1 MGLQSLWGAVE
12 RLSLTLMFI
21 MLTTA
26 AWAETINGVSYI
38 DENGETQTADNV
50 TVLTGNEEPSDNGTI
65 DLTPGWYVVNSTV
78 NYTRS
83 VTMETKGE
91 YHIILADGGKMNIGS
106 SANPIEDRG
115 INSPNATLIIYGQ
128 ANGTGELNVYTRD
141 HWGFTDDI
149 FVDDLTINGG
159 KITAETNGDGSGLK
173 ASNNVT
179 INGGVITARTT
190 GSGDCF
196 GIKAFNRVI
205 INGGQ
210 VTAWGSNKGINSSA
224 GSISLSW
231 KKITDFID
239 VNSYY
244 CYSSLTIATG
254 KAFTDGNGHYYIEAS
269 ASEVLALTNTKLTPA
284 QGYSVVFDSNGGS
297 SVSTQIVASGST
309 VTVPTAPTKAGKVFC
324 GWYLDNGLQTAYDFT
339 SVVTGNLTLYAKWA
353 DAISYN
359 LRDALIQR
367 VYRYTGSVV
376 TPVVRN
382 NAAQLLTAG
391 TDYTVT
397 GATQMVQP
405 GVYTLTVTGKGSY
418 TGSQT
423 VSVRVLTFD
432 KSDGTNLVTNCTLP
446 ANNSNAVVVS
456 SADSTMQS
464 ACWYVVSEDATVA
477 KRISVNGDVNLVLCD
492 GATLTAELGISV
504 TDGNSLTIYSQ
515 SGNTGTL
522 VAKVPDRINNKT
534 VYHAAI
540 GGDRDDAYSSPV
552 KAGTITIHGGVINAA
567 AHSLTVD
574 IGAARF
580 GEAGTINIY
589 GGKITTSGS
598 HDTGIGGT
606 GATVHL
612 GWCRESSDFIESQG
626 YIGTVVFDK
635 NFVID
640 GTSIGATQDNIAGKK
655 IVPTTKTLCTVTFQS
670 NGGSIVDALCILSGT
685 TVPEPIPF
693 KAGYQFA
700 GWYTNEGFS
709 GSAYDFTT
717 EVDHSF
723 TLYAKWD
730 DVAPISYIDADGYTM
745 TGFTAYTP
753 MENSY
758 TELPEGTYF
767 VGKNTT
773 VSSRIELSGT
783 VNLILGDGATL
794 TAEQGIHVAQYNTL
808 NIFAQSAGTG
818 ALTASTDTT
827 NAAIGGNA
835 GDHGL
840 KMPQSGTIRI
850 YGGVITANGLRGAAA
865 IGGTGGVGCGTI
877 YIYGGMV
884 TATADSL
891 GVAIGSE
898 SSEGGTISILGG
910 KITATHKGIYG
921 YGIGGQYETTHL
933 DLRKASD
940 FIYASGYRGTVNI
953 ADGKALKDASGNVYY
968 GMLNNSL
975 KLAIANVTLQPAT
988 HAEFMAAALPQTA
1001 DNEYTISDATGWTA
1015 FCLALQNID
1024 TYGRFS
1030 GKTVK
1035 LGDDISVTRMA
1046 GSIDHTFDGTFDGNK
1061 KTLTFNY
1068 SGSDNYVAP
1077 FLYVEDNCV
1086 IKDLH
1091 VAGTIETS
1099 GTHAAG
1105 LIANQYGNVAISN
1118 CRSSIVIKSSAN
1130 GEGMH
1135 GGFVAQNHNSADLN
1149 IDGCLFDGKLITT
1162 AATTDCGGFVGFKG
1176 DGGTL
1181 TITNS
1186 LYAPADYTLAEGET
1200 AITTGS
1206 ATFARNWTMPADANC
1221 YYADAL
1227 GDVQGKAVRSITAG
1241 EHVTVANAGNATE
1254 YTVSGITAY
1263 GTGIKYGSTLYAGSG
1278 EEVSLTLSNS
1288 ATVPLGYQYDYTASA
1303 GTINGPANPY
1313 TLTMPDGDV
1322 VISVRVT
1329 PDPNQFA
1336 QSGDT
1341 YTIYTAGG
1349 WNVFCDALQDNT
1361 TYNRFIGKTVY
1372 LANVITVTRMAGSND
1387 HDFCGTFDG
1396 QGNTIT
1402 LDLDSNKGG
1411 YALFRNAVGATIKNL
1426 RVDGTIV
1433 TAGKYAAGLISGKWG
1448 DITIENCRS
1457 SVTIKS
1463 SVGGDGT
1470 HGGFVAVSNNGE
1482 LNIKGC
1488 VFDGKIIST
1497 DASATTHCGGFVGWT
1512 NGTLNITNSL
1522 YAPAEIKSDETEV
1535 LPGPANDNPSAT
1547 FCRNWS
1553 GTPVNTYYT
1562 RTLGDAQG
1570 KAAHTITAG
1579 ENVSVGHAGVPT
1591 TYSVSGITAYKAS
1604 GASNDSDPFIA
1615 GILYNNDVLYA
1626 GETDAVSLT
1635 LSNSAPAPGQGY
1647 RYAGYS
1653 VTDGATIAGNET
1665 DGFTL
1670 TMPADDVTVSLALET
1685 ITYNIT
1691 YDLDGGS
1698 VATDNRATYNV
1709 ETETFTLNNPTK
1721 AGYTF
1726 IGWTEGN
1733 DNTLMPT
1740 VTITKGS
1747 STKDLKYTANYEFAQ
1762 ITQGDL
1768 SFVCT
1773 SGTEAKI
1780 TACDPGATSVTI
1792 PATVS
1797 NNDGTYNVT
1806 AIDASAFSSCT
1817 GLESISVAAGN
1828 PKYHSEDNCI
1838 IETASHTLIL
1848 GCKKSVIPDDVTS
1861 IGDRAFM
1868 DCESLASIEI
1878 PASVTSI
1885 GDYAFSNCTGLTSI
1899 DIPAS
1904 MTSIGEGAFADCESL
1919 ASVTIYAPELSYYGI
1934 GAFDN
1939 NASNRKIYVFRN
1951 CLDTYKEQAS
1961 WMCVDND
1968 DIQAIT
1974 LRFYESKDN
1983 GDAIDAFAALCN
1995 GENKIDVTL
2004 QGRTLYKDGD
2014 WNTLC
2019 LPFDVTI
2026 EGSVLDG
2033 ADVRALADANLTD
2046 DVLTLNFTKEGEV
2059 SKIEAGKPY
2068 IIKWKEGE
2076 NLVSPVFTGVTVDA
2090 TTHNFRSED
2099 GKVYFKGTYAPLSW
2113 NAENQSILFLGT
2125 GNKLNWPLAGA
2136 RLNAFRAY
2144 FQLMGEACAREFV
2157 MNFDG
2162 ETTGI
2167 SNTDR
2172 TDYTDKADAWYTV
2185 NGVRLSGK
2193 PNAKGMYI
2201 KNGKKVVV
2209 K

>member
-1 MGLQSLWGAVE
+1 MKQTTKTVPTRMGLQSLWGAVE
-12 RLSLTLMFI
+12 RLSLTLIFV

-83 VTMETKGE
+83 VTMETMGE

-106 SANPIEDRG
+106 SANPIYNDGDNNNPRG
-115 INSPNATLIIYGQ
+115 IDGSHPLYIYGQ
-128 ANGTGELNVYTRD
+128 
-141 HWGFTDDI
+141 
-149 FVDDLTINGG
+149 
-159 KITAETNGDGSGLK
+159 TNGRGADGSGLR
-173 ASNNVT
+173 ATNNVT
-179 INGGVITARTT
+179 INGGVITARATCDLGGT
-190 GSGDCF
+190 ESF
-196 GIKAFNRVI
+196 GIKAFHRVI

-210 VTAWGSNKGINSSA
+210 VTAWGSNKGVCSSS

-254 KAFTDGNGHYYIEAS
+254 KVFTDGNGSYYIEAN
-269 ASEVLALTNTKLTPA
+269 ASEVLALTNTRLMPTQDYK
-284 QGYSVVFDSNGGS
+284 GYSVVFDSNGGS
-297 SVSTQIVASGST
+297 DVPTQIVLGGFT
-309 VTVPTAPTKAGKVFC
+309 VTEPTAPTKAGKVFC

-367 VYRYTGSVV
+367 VYRYTGRVV

-418 TGSQT
+418 MGSQT

-522 VAKVPDRINNKT
+522 VAEVPDRVN

-540 GGDRDDAYSSPV
+540 GGDRDKLKSSPV

-567 AHSLTVD
+567 AHSLTED
-574 IGAARF
+574 IGAAHD

-598 HDTGIGGT
+598 HDTGIGGI

-626 YIGTVVFDK
+626 YSGTVVFDK

-640 GTSIGATQDNIAGKK
+640 GTSIVATQKNIAGKK
-655 IVPTTKTLCTVTFQS
+655 IVPTAKTLCTVTFQT
-670 NGGSIVDALCILSGT
+670 NGGSIVDALHLFSGT
-685 TVPEPIPF
+685 TVPEPDIPF
-693 KAGYQFA
+693 RAGYQFA
-700 GWYTNEGFS
+700 GWYTNDGCTDP
-709 GSAYDFTT
+709 YDFNTA
-717 EVDHSF
+717 VDHSF

-730 DVAPISYIDADGYTM
+730 NVAPISYIDADGHTV

-794 TAEQGIHVAQYNTL
+794 TAEQGIHVAQHNTL

-818 ALTASTDTT
+818 TLTASADYH
-827 NAAIGGNA
+827 NAAIGATHEDDQMGMN
-835 GDHGL
+835 H
-840 KMPQSGTIRI
+840 SGIIRI
-850 YGGVITANGLRGAAA
+850 YGGVITANGSSGASA
-865 IGGTGGVGCGTI
+865 IGGSNVIDNGAI
-877 YIYGGMV
+877 YIYGGTI
-884 TATADSL
+884 TATTDGGA
-891 GVAIGSE
+891 VIGCGKTN
-898 SSEGGTISILGG
+898 GGIISILGG
-910 KITATHKGIYG
+910 KITATNKYIYG
-921 YGIGGQYETTHL
+921 YGIGGPNATIHL

-940 FIYASGYRGTVNI
+940 FIHASGYMGTVNI
-953 ADGKALKDASGNVYY
+953 KSGLLFTDGTNIYSGNNVSIP
-968 GMLNNSL
+968 N
-975 KLAIANVTLQPAT
+975 NVTLTQANFT
-988 HAEFMAAALPQTA
+988 
-1001 DNEYTISDATGWTA
+1001 DDGNNSYTIH
-1015 FCLALQNID
+1015 N
-1024 TYGRFS
+1024 
-1030 GKTVK
+1030 
-1035 LGDDISVTRMA
+1035 
-1046 GSIDHTFDGTFDGNK
+1046 
-1061 KTLTFNY
+1061 
-1068 SGSDNYVAP
+1068 
-1077 FLYVEDNCV
+1077 
-1086 IKDLH
+1086 
-1091 VAGTIETS
+1091 
-1099 GTHAAG
+1099 AAG
-1105 LIANQYGNVAISN
+1105 
-1118 CRSSIVIKSSAN
+1118 
-1130 GEGMH
+1130 
-1135 GGFVAQNHNSADLN
+1135 
-1149 IDGCLFDGKLITT
+1149 
-1162 AATTDCGGFVGFKG
+1162 
-1176 DGGTL
+1176 
-1181 TITNS
+1181 
-1186 LYAPADYTLAEGET
+1186 
-1200 AITTGS
+1200 
-1206 ATFARNWTMPADANC
+1206 W
-1221 YYADAL
+1221 
-1227 GDVQGKAVRSITAG
+1227 DVC
-1241 EHVTVANAGNATE
+1241 
-1254 YTVSGITAY
+1254 
-1263 GTGIKYGSTLYAGSG
+1263 
-1278 EEVSLTLSNS
+1278 
-1288 ATVPLGYQYDYTASA
+1288 
-1303 GTINGPANPY
+1303 
-1313 TLTMPDGDV
+1313 
-1322 VISVRVT
+1322 
-1329 PDPNQFA
+1329 
-1336 QSGDT
+1336 
-1341 YTIYTAGG
+1341 
-1349 WNVFCDALQDNT
+1349 CDALQDNA

-1372 LANVITVTRMAGSND
+1372 LANDITVTRMAGSD
-1387 HDFCGTFDG
+1387 YHDFCGTFDG

-1426 RVDGTIV
+1426 HVDGTIV

-1488 VFDGKIIST
+1488 VFDGKIVST
-1497 DASATTHCGGFVGWT
+1497 GASATTYCGGFVGWR
-1512 NGTLNITNSL
+1512 GGGDLNISNSL
-1522 YAPAEIKSDETEV
+1522 YAPAEIKSDETEI
-1535 LPGPANDNPSAT
+1535 SSECT
-1547 FCRNWS
+1547 FARN
-1553 GTPVNTYYT
+1553 GVTNITNTYYT
-1562 RTLGDAQG
+1562 RTLSVAQG
-1570 KAAHTITAG
+1570 KAAHSITAG
-1579 ENVSVGHAGVPT
+1579 ENVSVGHAGVAK

-1604 GASNDSDPFIA
+1604 GASNDDDPFIA
-1615 GILYNNDVLYA
+1615 GIVYNDVLYA
-1626 GETDAVSLT
+1626 GDGDEVSLT
-1635 LSNSAPAPGQGY
+1635 LSNSVPMPGKGY
-1647 RYAGYS
+1647 QYAYTASTGTLS
-1653 VTDGATIAGNET
+1653 GS
-1665 DGFTL
+1665 TL
-1670 TMPADDVTVSLALET
+1670 TMPADDVTVNVALET

-1691 YDLDGGS
+1691 YHLDGGS
-1698 VATDNRATYNV
+1698 VATDNPATYNV

-1721 AGYTF
+1721 PDHIF
-1726 IGWTEGN
+1726 IGWTGSN
-1733 DNTLMPT
+1733 DSTPQTT

-1747 STKDLKYTANYEFAQ
+1747 LAENLEYTANYVFADFS
-1762 ITQGDL
+1762 QGDL
-1768 SFVCT
+1768 SYEWT
-1773 SGTEAKI
+1773 SETEVKV
-1780 TACDPGATSVTI
+1780 TFCDRSATMVTI
-1792 PATVS
+1792 PTTVS
-1797 NNDGTYNVT
+1797 NDGRTY
-1806 AIDASAFSSCT
+1806 S
-1817 GLESISVAAGN
+1817 
-1828 PKYHSEDNCI
+1828 
-1838 IETASHTLIL
+1838 
-1848 GCKKSVIPDDVTS
+1848 VTS
-1861 IGDRAFM
+1861 IGEYAFYYCSSLESIEIPASVTSVGEAAFLYCTNLASVTIYASELSVYGRNAFSENASGRKIYVPSEYVESYKSGWSDYASDIVGFDGKCGDNVYYAYDNDTKTLNIFGTGAMEDYSNSM
-1868 DCESLASIEI
+1868 DIPWYSNRENIKKVVVSDGVTGIGNDAFYCCTSLESIEI

-1885 GDYAFSNCTGLTSI
+1885 GNYAFQYCTSLNSIEIPVSVTTIGDGAFDYCTGLTSI
-1899 DIPAS
+1899 EIPANVTLIGSNPFSGCSGLKTISVASRNTVFDSRNNCNAIVKTKTNTLITGCKNSVIPAS
-1904 MTSIGEGAFADCESL
+1904 VTNIGQRAFDGCTDLTSIEIPAGVTTIGETAFYGCTGLTSIEIPAGMTDIGNDAFRDCSGL
-1919 ASVTIYAPELSYYGI
+1919 TSVTIYAPSLTTYG
-1934 GAFDN
+1934 N
-1939 NASNRKIYVFRN
+1939 NAFANNGEGRKIYVFSN
-1951 CLDTYKEQAS
+1951 SLTTYKEHAS

-1974 LRFYESKDN
+1974 LRFYESTEN

-2113 NAENQSILFLGT
+2113 NAENQSILFLGA
-2125 GNKLNWPLAGA
+2125 GNELNWPLAGA

-2144 FQLMGEACAREFV
+2144 FELDPNAHAREFV

-2162 ETTGI
+2162 GSEETGI
-2167 SNTDR
+2167 ISLSKEPR
-2172 TDYTDKADAWYTV
+2172 SQGEADAWYTV
-2185 NGVRLSGK
+2185 NGVKLDGR
-2193 PNAKGMYI
+2193 PTAKGMYI
-2201 KNGKKVVV
+2201 RNGKKVVI

>member
-1 MGLQSLWGAVE
+1 MLL
-12 RLSLTLMFI
+12 LMMLLTA
-21 MLTTA
+21 TT

-50 TVLTGNEEPSDNGTI
+50 TVLTGNEELSANGTI

-78 NYTRS
+78 NYVNT

-91 YHIILADGGKMNIGS
+91 YHIILADGGQMNIGS
-106 SANPIEDRG
+106 SANPIYVDPGKNPRG
-115 INSPNATLIIYGQ
+115 IDGSYPLTIYGQ
-128 ANGTGELNVYTRD
+128 ANGTGELNVYTG
-141 HWGFTDDI
+141 GFNGDAI
-149 FVDDLTINGG
+149 LVGDLTINGG
-159 KITAETNGDGSGLK
+159 KITAIASGDDGCGLR

-179 INGGVITARTT
+179 INGGVITARATCDL
-190 GSGDCF
+190 GVSASY
-196 GIKAFNRVI
+196 GIKAVKRVI

-210 VTAWGSNKGINSSA
+210 VTAWGSKKGVYSNA

-231 KKITDFID
+231 KNTTDFID
-239 VNSYY
+239 VNSYDS
-244 CYSSLTIATG
+244 SSLTIATG
-254 KAFTDGNGHYYIEAS
+254 KAFTDSNGYYYIEAN

-284 QGYSVVFDSNGGS
+284 QGYKAYSVVFESNGGS

-324 GWYLDNGLQTAYDFT
+324 GWYLDSRFQTAYDFT
-339 SVVTGNLTLYAKWA
+339 SVVTGNLILYAKWA

-359 LRDALIQR
+359 LNDALIQR
-367 VYRYTGSVV
+367 VYRYTGSVIR
-376 TPVVRN
+376 PVVRD
-382 NAAQLLTAG
+382 NAAKLLTR
-391 TDYTVT
+391 DMHYTVT

-446 ANNSNAVVVS
+446 ANNSNAVIVS
-456 SADSTMQS
+456 SADTTMQS
-464 ACWYVVSEDATVA
+464 GCWYVVSEDVTVA

-515 SGNTGTL
+515 SGNTGAL
-522 VAKVPDRINNKT
+522 VAKVPSNSKT
-534 VYHAAI
+534 NDLHAAI
-540 GGDRDDAYSSPV
+540 GGDRYRKPDRVTGMLPPV
-552 KAGTITIHGGVINAA
+552 KAGAITIHGGVINATAGFNA
-567 AHSLTVD
+567 AG
-574 IGAARF
+574 IGQAYE

-598 HDTGIGGT
+598 SDTGIGGT

-612 GWCRESSDFIESQG
+612 GWCRESDDFIESQG
-626 YIGTVVFDK
+626 YSGTVVFDK

-640 GTSIGATQDNIAGKK
+640 GTSIGATQNNIAEKK
-655 IVPTTKTLCTVTFQS
+655 IVPTTKTLCTVTFQT

-700 GWYTNEGFS
+700 GWYTNEGCT
-709 GSAYDFTT
+709 APYDFNTA
-717 EVDHSF
+717 VDHSF

-730 DVAPISYIDADGYTM
+730 DVAPISYIDADGYTV

-758 TELPEGTYF
+758 IELPEGTYF

-794 TAEQGIHVAQYNTL
+794 TAKQGIHVAQHNTL

-818 ALTASTDTT
+818 ALTASADTT
-827 NAAIGGNA
+827 KAAIGGNSE
-835 GDHGL
+835 DHGL

-850 YGGVITANGLRGAAA
+850 YGGVITANSLKGAAA

-891 GVAIGSE
+891 GVAIGSS

-921 YGIGGQYETTHL
+921 YDIGGPDETTHL
-933 DLRKASD
+933 GLSKASD
-940 FIYASGYRGTVNI
+940 FIHASGYMGTVSI

-968 GMLNNSL
+968 GMLNDTQ

-1001 DNEYTISDATGWTA
+1001 ANEYTISDATGWTA
-1015 FCLALQNID
+1015 FCLALQDID

-1046 GSIDHTFDGTFDGNK
+1046 GTNDHNFMGTFDGNK

-1118 CRSSIVIKSSAN
+1118 CRSSIIIKSSAN

-1135 GGFVAQNHNSADLN
+1135 GGFVAQNHNSADLT
-1149 IDGCLFDGKLITT
+1149 IDGCLFDGKLLTT
-1162 AATTDCGGFVGFKG
+1162 TATTDCGGFVGFKG

-1186 LYAPADYTLAEGET
+1186 LYTPAELEDGET

-1221 YYADAL
+1221 YYTQSL
-1227 GDVQGKAVRSITAG
+1227 GDVQGKAVRSITGG

-1278 EEVSLTLSNS
+1278 EEMSLTLSNS
-1288 ATVPLGYQYDYTASA
+1288 ATAPLGYLYGYTASA
-1303 GTINGPANPY
+1303 GTINGSTNPY

-1372 LANVITVTRMAGSND
+1372 LANDITVTRMAGSD
-1387 HDFCGTFDG
+1387 KHDFCGTFDG
-1396 QGNTIT
+1396 QGNTID
-1402 LDLDSNKGG
+1402 LNLDSNKGG

-1426 RVDGTIV
+1426 HVTGTIT
-1433 TAGKYAAGLISGKWG
+1433 TAVKYAAGLISGKWG
-1448 DITIENCRS
+1448 DVTIENCRS

-1463 SVGGDGT
+1463 SVSGDGT
-1470 HGGFVAVSNNGE
+1470 HGGFVAVVNNGE

-1488 VFDGKIIST
+1488 VFDGKIVST
-1497 DASATTHCGGFVGWT
+1497 GASATTHCGGFVGWT
-1512 NGTLNITNSL
+1512 NGTLNLSNSL
-1522 YAPAEIKSDETEV
+1522 YAPQTD
-1535 LPGPANDNPSAT
+1535 ANAVTIGAT
-1547 FCRNWS
+1547 FCRNGVTS
-1553 GTPVNTYYT
+1553 ITNTYYT
-1562 RTLGDAQG
+1562 RTLGNAQG
-1570 KAAHTITAG
+1570 KAAHSITAG
-1579 ENVSVGHAGVPT
+1579 DNVTLGHAGVAT

-1604 GASNDSDPFIA
+1604 GASSDSDPFIA

-1626 GETDAVSLT
+1626 GEGDEVSLT

-1647 RYAGYS
+1647 RYAYTASTGTLS
-1653 VTDGATIAGNET
+1653 GS
-1665 DGFTL
+1665 TL
-1670 TMPADDVTVSLALET
+1670 TMPADDVTVNVALET

-1691 YDLDGGS
+1691 YHYDGGS
-1698 VATDNRATYNV
+1698 VATDNPATYNV

-1721 AGYTF
+1721 PDHIF
-1726 IGWTEGN
+1726 IGWTGSYGS
-1733 DNTLMPT
+1733 TPQTT

-1747 STKDLKYTANYEFAQ
+1747 LAENLEYTANYVIARFS
-1762 ITQGDL
+1762 QGDF
-1768 SFVCT
+1768 SYECT
-1773 SGTEAKI
+1773 SGTEVKVAE
-1780 TACDPGATSVTI
+1780 CNPSATMVTI

-1797 NNDGTYNVT
+1797 NDGRTYSVT
-1806 AIDASAFSSCT
+1806 GIGSGAFSSRT
-1817 GLESISVAAGN
+1817 SL
-1828 PKYHSEDNCI
+1828 DR
-1838 IETASHTLIL
+1838 IEIPAS
-1848 GCKKSVIPDDVTS
+1848 VTS
-1861 IGDRAFM
+1861 IGESAFSHCKSLSGIEIPASVTSIGEGAFCH
-1868 DCESLASIEI
+1868 CESLSDIEI

-1885 GDYAFSNCTGLTSI
+1885 GD
-1899 DIPAS
+1899 D
-1904 MTSIGEGAFADCESL
+1904 AFAECKNL
-1919 ASVTIYAPELSYYGI
+1919 YSVTIYAPELSYYGI
-1934 GAFDN
+1934 NAFIK
-1939 NASNRKIYVFRN
+1939 NASGRKIYVFRN

-1961 WMCVDND
+1961 WADVDND
-1968 DIQAIT
+1968 DYRAIT
-1974 LRFYESKDN
+1974 LRFYESTDN

-2004 QGRTLYKDGD
+2004 QGRTLWKDGD
-2014 WNTLC
+2014 WNTLV
-2019 LPFDVTI
+2019 LPFDVTV
-2026 EGSVLDG
+2026 GSDVLK
-2033 ADVRALADANLTD
+2033 DATAMTLNASTSSFD
-2046 DVLTLNFTKEGEV
+2046 KKGGVLTLNFNNVSEGNT
-2059 SKIEAGKPY
+2059 IEAGTPF
-2068 IIKWKEGE
+2068 IVKWDKADD
-2076 NLVSPVFTGVTVDA
+2076 VTDPVFTGVTVKEGL
-2090 TTHNFRSED
+2090 NNVEFS
-2099 GKVYFKGTYAPLSW
+2099 GGWFKGTYAPLSW

-2125 GNKLNWPLAGA
+2125 GNELHWPLAGA
-2136 RLNAFRAY
+2136 HLNACRAY
-2144 FQLMGEACAREFV
+2144 FELIGEACAREFV
-2157 MNFDG
+2157 VNFDG
-2162 ETTGI
+2162 ETTGVV
-2167 SNTDR
+2167 SMYNEQCTMNNR
-2172 TDYTDKADAWYTV
+2172 ADAWYTV
-2185 NGVRLSGK
+2185 NGVKLDKEPTK
-2193 PNAKGMYI
+2193 PGLYI
-2201 KNGKKVVV
+2201 YKGKKV
-2209 K
+2209 KKTTD

>member
-1 MGLQSLWGAVE
+1 MKQTTKTVPTRMGLQSLWGAVE

-21 MLTTA
+21 MLTTT
-26 AWAETINGVSYI
+26 AWAQTINGVSYI
-38 DENGETQTADNV
+38 DENGETQTTDNV

-65 DLTPGWYVVNSTV
+65 DLTPGWYVVNSTI

-91 YHIILADGGKMNIGS
+91 YHIILADGGQMNIGS

-210 VTAWGSNKGINSSA
+210 VTAWGSNKGIYSSS

-254 KAFTDGNGHYYIEAS
+254 KVFTDGNGSYYIEAN
-269 ASEVLALTNTKLTPA
+269 ASEVLALTNTRLMPTQDYK
-284 QGYSVVFDSNGGS
+284 GYSVVFDSNGGS
-297 SVSTQIVASGST
+297 DVPTQIVLGGFT
-309 VTVPTAPTKAGKVFC
+309 VTEPTAPTKAGKVFC
-324 GWYLDNGLQTAYDFT
+324 GWYLDNGLQTAYNFT

-391 TDYTVT
+391 TDYKVT

-405 GVYTLTVTGKGSY
+405 GVYTLTVTGKGSF

-522 VAKVPDRINNKT
+522 VAKVPDRVN

-540 GGDRDDAYSSPV
+540 GGDRDKFESSPV
-552 KAGTITIHGGVINAA
+552 KAGTITIHGGVINAD
-567 AHSLTVD
+567 AHSLTED
-574 IGAARF
+574 IGAAHD

-626 YIGTVVFDK
+626 YSGTVVFDK

-640 GTSIGATQDNIAGKK
+640 GTSIVATQKNIAGKK
-655 IVPTTKTLCTVTFQS
+655 IVPTTKTLCTVTFQT
-670 NGGSIVDALCILSGT
+670 NGGSIVDALHLFSGT
-685 TVPEPIPF
+685 TVPEPDIPF
-693 KAGYQFA
+693 RAGYQFA
-700 GWYTNEGFS
+700 GWYTNEGCTDP
-709 GSAYDFTT
+709 YDFNTA
-717 EVDHSF
+717 VDHSF

-730 DVAPISYIDADGYTM
+730 NVAPISYIDADGHTV

-758 TELPEGTYF
+758 IELPEGTYF

-794 TAEQGIHVAQYNTL
+794 TAEQGIHVAQHNTL

-818 ALTASTDTT
+818 TLTASADNH
-827 NAAIGGNA
+827 NAAIGATHEDDQMGMN
-835 GDHGL
+835 H
-840 KMPQSGTIRI
+840 SGIIRI
-850 YGGVITANGLRGAAA
+850 YGGVITANGSSGASA
-865 IGGTGGVGCGTI
+865 IGGTNVIDNGAI
-877 YIYGGMV
+877 YIY
-884 TATADSL
+884 
-891 GVAIGSE
+891 
-898 SSEGGTISILGG
+898 GG
-910 KITATHKGIYG
+910 KITATNEDIYG
-921 YGIGGQYETTHL
+921 YSIGGPNATIHL

-940 FIYASGYRGTVNI
+940 FIHASGYMGTVNI
-953 ADGKALKDASGNVYY
+953 ADGKALKDASGNVYCD
-968 GMLNNSL
+968 MLNDTQ

-1001 DNEYTISDATGWTA
+1001 DNEYTISDVTGWAA
-1015 FCLALQNID
+1015 FCLALQDID

-1046 GSIDHTFDGTFDGNK
+1046 GSIDHNFMGTFDGNK

-1077 FLYVEDNCV
+1077 FLYVENNCV

-1149 IDGCLFDGKLITT
+1149 IDGCVFDGKLLTT
-1162 AATTDCGGFVGFKG
+1162 TATTDCGGFVGFKG
-1176 DGGTL
+1176 DGSTL
-1181 TITNS
+1181 TISNS

-1372 LANVITVTRMAGSND
+1372 LANVITVTRMAGSD
-1387 HDFCGTFDG
+1387 KHDFCGTFDG

-1604 GASNDSDPFIA
+1604 GASSDDDPFID
-1615 GILYNNDVLYA
+1615 GIVYNDVLYA
-1626 GETDAVSLT
+1626 GEGDEVSLT
-1635 LSNSAPAPGQGY
+1635 LSNSAPAPRQGY

-1685 ITYNIT
+1685 ITYTIT
-1691 YDLDGGS
+1691 YHLDGGS

-1747 STKDLKYTANYEFAQ
+1747 STKDLNYTANYEFAQ

-1806 AIDASAFSSCT
+1806 AIEATAFSGCT

-1828 PKYHSEDNCI
+1828 PKYHSEGNCI

-1961 WMCVDND
+1961 WTDVDED

-1974 LRFYESKDN
+1974 LRFYESTDN

-2004 QGRTLYKDGD
+2004 QGRTLWKDGD
-2014 WNTLC
+2014 WNTIV

-2113 NAENQSILFLGT
+2113 NAENQSILFLGA

-2144 FQLMGEACAREFV
+2144 FQLIGEACAREFV

-2167 SNTDR
+2167 DSMHNSECLMLNE
-2172 TDYTDKADAWYTV
+2172 ADAWYSLD
-2185 NGVRLSGK
+2185 GRKLDGK
-2193 PNAKGMYI
+2193 PSAKGMYI